1 MGTLSWTRQRP
12 PSQNGGGAGGL
23 RAPRLVKSGAVSM
36 GEYQRIQVTDVDNV
50 AVVRFT
56 DRKILDELIIQD
68 LGQELFSLVAD
79 EQPRNLLLNFTN
91 VDFLSSAALG
101 KLISLHKKV
110 ERAGGVLKLSNIK
123 PEIYDVFKITRLNE
137 KFDIKDEQEDAL
149 AEFASAG

>member
-1 MGTLSWTRQRP
+1 M
-12 PSQNGGGAGGL
+12 
-23 RAPRLVKSGAVSM
+23 V
-36 GEYQRIQVTDVDNV
+36 EYQRIQVTDIDNV

-101 KLISLHKKV
+101 KLISLHKKI
-110 ERAGGVLKLSNIK
+110 ERVGGVLKLSNIK

-137 KFDIKDEQEDAL
+137 KFDIKDEQEEAL

>member
-1 MGTLSWTRQRP
+1 M
-12 PSQNGGGAGGL
+12 A
-23 RAPRLVKSGAVSM
+23 
-36 GEYQRIQVTDVDNV
+36 EYQRIQVTEIDNV
-50 AVVRFT
+50 LVVRFT

-68 LGQELFSLVAD
+68 LGKELFSLVED
-79 EQPRNLLLNFTN
+79 GPRNLLLNFTN

-149 AEFASAG
+149 AEFAAAG